1 MHRAALATVL
11 TISLAFAAAAPPAG
25 AVLSVQKYQ
34 MTLSPD
40 VAGSVGRPSPAAL
53 TLRPYFDTTLP
64 DLEVEKQFATVTA
77 RVFLPREATLTLSPL
92 PTCSAETVFQDERL
106 CPPLSQVATGTIF
119 AKGLGIDQ
127 FMAIKAFNNAHDG
140 GLTLLVTGESPLILR
155 EIVPVSVTQLSGDPD
170 FGPKLSIAFP
180 RNLQSPVPTVIWALN
195 DLSLTFPIQ
204 NGYGP
209 NGTAIPL
216 VSTSGCP
223 AGGWPSKYVAD
234 YTMTFD
240 SAIESSQT
248 VTTRQPCTAAPAPAP
263 PPPAPAPAS
272 QPSTVGRPVPTL
284 SDLRSA
290 QVFFRAQAALRKSR
304 ITGRILS
311 LNVAKVPD
319 GAAVTVFCKRG
330 CQLRRTR
337 DWSAMSEAGGEVTWR
352 FRKPLV
358 IKRGARI
365 VVKVAS
371 AKRTVT
377 LTIGFYRRGGRLLS
391 RVLSQVPP
399 SYVE

>member
-1 MHRAALATVL
+1 MHRAALATAL
-11 TISLAFAAAAPPAG
+11 TISLALAAAAPAG
-25 AVLSVQKYQ
+25 AVLSVQKYE
-34 MTLSPD
+34 MSLSPS
-40 VAGSVGRPSPAAL
+40 VAGSAGRPSPAAL

-64 DLEVEKQFATVTA
+64 DLGLEKQFATVNA
-77 RVFLPREATLTLSPL
+77 RVFLPREATLALSPL
-92 PTCSAETVFQDERL
+92 PTCSAETVFQDERQ

-127 FMAIKAFNNAHDG
+127 FMAIKAFNNTGAG

-155 EIVPVSVTQLSGDPD
+155 EIVPVTVTQLSGDPE

-180 RNLQSPVPTVIWALN
+180 RNLQTPVPTVIWALN
-195 DLSLTFPIQ
+195 DLRLSFPIQ

-209 NGTAIPL
+209 NGAAVPM
-216 VSTSGCP
+216 VSTTGCP

-234 YTMTFD
+234 YTMGYD

-248 VTTRQPCTAAPAPAP
+248 VTTRQPCTSAPAPAP
-263 PPPAPAPAS
+263 PPPAPAAQPA
-272 QPSTVGRPVPTL
+272 PAGRPVPTL

-304 ITGRILS
+304 VAGRILS
-311 LNVAKVPD
+311 LNVAKVPE
-319 GAAVTVFCKRG
+319 GAAVTVFCQRG

-352 FRKPLV
+352 FRKPVV
-358 IKRGARI
+358 IRRGARV

-371 AKRTVT
+371 AERTVT

-399 SYVE
+399 SYAE